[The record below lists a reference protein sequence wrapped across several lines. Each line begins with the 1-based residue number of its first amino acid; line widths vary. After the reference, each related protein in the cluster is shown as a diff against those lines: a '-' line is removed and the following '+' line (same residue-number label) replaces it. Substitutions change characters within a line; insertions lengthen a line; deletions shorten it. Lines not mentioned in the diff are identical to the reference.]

1 MLSDTYKAFKEGK
14 PVAEALEYGLI
25 GTDLIGS
32 TKDLMALSPEGREA
46 RSVVKQG
53 EMREQITDDFSSLDT
68 DFDTPNVKSEMS
80 RSEAERKWENEKVA
94 IGRKRAAEEKAI
106 ANARAVSIEGLK
118 NLITGERFAGQQ
130 IPEQFLAV
138 GGRVGYADGPDDP
151 SKRKFIK
158 LGAGLMSLPII
169 GKYLKFAAPVAEKSV
184 EIIRRGADGVPDFI
198 MDLIAKVKLK
208 AEATGMKYFTGNRSD
223 EFADVYQADD
233 FVVTQQGNKTTVK
246 KRNQEGD
253 MLEKDMEMEIETDP
267 ETGGVTY
274 NEATARP
281 DAEGKL
287 KDVEEFIDDIDL
299 EDMRKYT
306 YDE

>member
-1 MLSDTYKAFKEGK
+1 
-14 PVAEALEYGLI
+14 LEQGFI
-25 GTDLIGS
+25 GTDIIGS
-32 TKDLMALSPEGREA
+32 TKDVLALSPEGREA
-46 RSVVKQG
+46 RSVVKQQD
-53 EMREQITDDFSSLDT
+53 MREQITDDFSGLDI

-80 RSEAERKWENEKVA
+80 RQEAEKKYEQAKIARGME
-94 IGRKRAAEEKAI
+94 RAAEEKAL
-106 ANARAVSIEGLK
+106 ANARAISVDGIKDLM
-118 NLITGERFAGQQ
+118 TGQRFSGQQ

-158 LGAGLMSLPII
+158 IAGGLASLPII
-169 GKYLKFAAPVAEKSV
+169 GKYLKFAGPVAEKTT

-198 MDLIAKVKLK
+198 TDLVTKVITLGKK
-208 AEATGMKYFTGNRSD
+208 TFTGGRAD
-223 EFADVYQADD
+223 ELAENYQLDNYI
-233 FVVTQQGNKTTVK
+233 VTKQGGKTTVK
-246 KRNQEGD
+246 KIDDQGEFGYK
-253 MLEKDMEMEIETDP
+253 EHEMELDYDP

-274 NEATARP
+274 KEASVRP

-306 YDE
+306 YDD